1 MLRMESETGWWLIT
15 HPDHARLAG
24 DFATAWGNPQFRKPT
39 PRERVL
45 KGIACHDDG
54 WAARDAHPTITRQG
68 KPSAFSIELVG
79 KYSAFE
85 EIDLEAYLAV
95 RDRAVRIIAEDDPYA
110 GLLISMHTYNLL
122 TAHADRST
130 IDTEGLVLLVAFLQR
145 QKDYQRDLQEAIA
158 ADGSL
163 TDIEKSEQTIVEHF
177 RLLQACD
184 NLSLLTC
191 VAFDSPAHL
200 LHPLPLNG
208 GGSVEVNVL
217 PISPRHFRLGPW
229 PFEEPELVFSFPA
242 RHVEGKAFADSDS
255 LEAAFRSAPVQTLT
269 VRLTAYCTSDC
280 TERLRGVIVPVAA
293 LKHEPGR
300 CANLQASEPI
310 PDSGDRGL
318 TLLQQTVR
326 TRE

>member
-24 DFATAWGNPQFRKPT
+24 EFAAAWGNVQFRQPV

-54 WAARDAHPTITRQG
+54 RAVRDARPSITRQG

-85 EIDLEAYLAV
+85 EIDIADYLAV
-95 RDRAVRIIAEDDPYA
+95 RDRAVRIIAEQDPYA

-130 IDTEGLVLLVAFLQR
+130 IAPDGLALLDAFLERQR
-145 QKDYQRDLQEAIA
+145 AYQSDLRAQID
-158 ADGSL
+158 ADPIL
-163 TDIEKSEQTIVEHF
+163 TPREKSEQTILEHF

-191 VAFDSPAHL
+191 VAFMSPTHL
-200 LHPLPLNG
+200 LHPLPLNNG
-208 GGSVEVNVL
+208 DNSEVLVS
-217 PISPRHFRLGPW
+217 PVSPRHFRLAPW
-229 PFEEPELVFSFPA
+229 PFAEPEMTFTFPA
-242 RHVEGKAFADSDS
+242 RHVEGKIFPSSQALEDAFLAT
-255 LEAAFRSAPVQTLT
+255 PVQQLT
-269 VRLTAYCTSDC
+269 VSISNQGSSPGVPHAYAF
-280 TERLRGVIVPVAA
+280 GNPA
-293 LKHEPGR
+293 
-300 CANLQASEPI
+300 
-310 PDSGDRGL
+310 
-318 TLLQQTVR
+318 
-326 TRE
+326 